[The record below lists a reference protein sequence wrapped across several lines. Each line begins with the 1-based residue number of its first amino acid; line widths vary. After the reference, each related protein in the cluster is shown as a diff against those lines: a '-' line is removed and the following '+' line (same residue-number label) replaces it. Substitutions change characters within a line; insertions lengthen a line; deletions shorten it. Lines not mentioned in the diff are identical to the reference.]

1 MWFTKRAT
9 IFKRRDKI
17 TWQTI
22 KDILKSEGFKGV
34 KSGHYQ
40 ADSLFACGCGAK
52 LDPRNF
58 GSNGYIDRDVYFVD
72 VRQEDSERAK
82 NLLSEN
88 GIESVIDD
96 LGNLGKV

>member
-17 TWQTI
+17 TWQKI

>member
-17 TWQTI
+17 TWRKI

>member
-1 MWFTKRAT
+1 MVHKESNNFL
-9 IFKRRDKI
+9 
-17 TWQTI
+17 TWQKI